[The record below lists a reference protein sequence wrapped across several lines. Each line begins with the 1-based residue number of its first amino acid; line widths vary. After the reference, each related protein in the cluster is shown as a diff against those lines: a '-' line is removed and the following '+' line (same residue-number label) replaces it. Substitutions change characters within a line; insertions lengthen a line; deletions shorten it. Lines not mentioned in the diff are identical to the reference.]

1 MFKKVSDFM
10 SKPITWGAYFKLCVI
25 SMVMFV
31 VCLVFPYLAEAWESW
46 NWKKESTE
54 GYQEEEES

>member
-1 MFKKVSDFM
+1 MFKKVSNFM

-31 VCLVFPYLAEAWESW
+31 VCHVFPYLAKAWESW

>member
-1 MFKKVSDFM
+1 MFKKVSNLM

-31 VCLVFPYLAEAWESW
+31 VGLVFPYLAEAWESW
-46 NWKKESTE
+46 NWKEKSTK
-54 GYQEEEES
+54 GCQEEEES